1 MFRKVDD
8 RILALLKGIV
18 EGQVVRDEDLME
30 PYSHDECALSEI
42 WRLPEVVVK
51 P

>member
-1 MFRKVDD
+1 MYRKVDD
-8 RILALLKGIV
+8 RIVSILEDITD
-18 EGQVVRDEDLME
+18 GQVVRDEDLME